1 MKNRKATKLKLN
13 RETLRTLTDASLLM
27 AGGGFVRPQ
36 GNLSVPV
43 CTQAI
48 SDCASCTR
56 RLDSCPQQPDTG
68 SVA

>member
-1 MKNRKATKLKLN
+1 MKTRKTMKLKLN
-13 RETLRTLTDASLLM
+13 RETLRALTDASLLQ
-27 AGGGFVRPQ
+27 AGGGFLRQQ

-48 SDCASCTR
+48 SDCVSCTG
-56 RLDSCPQQPDTG
+56 RLDTCPDSG

>member
-1 MKNRKATKLKLN
+1 MKHRKATKLKLN

-27 AGGGFVRPQ
+27 AGGGFLQPE

-48 SDCASCTR
+48 SDCVSCTK